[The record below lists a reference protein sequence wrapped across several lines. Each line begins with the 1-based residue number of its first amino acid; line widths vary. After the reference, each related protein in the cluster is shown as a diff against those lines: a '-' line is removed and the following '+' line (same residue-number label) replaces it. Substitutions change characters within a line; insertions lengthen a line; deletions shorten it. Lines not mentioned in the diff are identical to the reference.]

1 MSLPLALCRIA
12 LSYGGTFFYNQGRD
26 MTRILSIDP
35 GTEQSA
41 FCWYDS
47 ESRLP
52 DDFGIICNR
61 DLMLQLKKS
70 HPRFV
75 VCELIQCQGMPVG
88 KETFETAYFIGRIME
103 SQFSDRNHFFRV
115 YRSDVKL
122 HLCGSMKAKD
132 PNVRQALIDKYGGN
146 TRVAIGLKKTPG
158 PLYGI
163 SSHIWSALALA
174 VTWCEAEQ
182 FEAQRSVLDQ
192 FTRTDMTY

>member
-1 MSLPLALCRIA
+1 MAK
-12 LSYGGTFFYNQGRD
+12 
-26 MTRILSIDP
+26 ILSIDP
-35 GTEQSA
+35 GTDQSA
-41 FCWYDS
+41 FCWYDAKL
-47 ESRLP
+47 RVP
-52 DDFGIICNR
+52 FDFGIIGNR
-61 DLMLQLKKS
+61 DLVLQLRESRPK
-70 HPRFV
+70 FV

-103 SQFSDRNHFFRV
+103 SQLSQGNHFFRV

-122 HLCGSMKAKD
+122 HLCGTMKAKD

-182 FEAQRSVLDQ
+182 FESQRRLFGQFARLDA
-192 FTRTDMTY
+192 ML